1 MSKTIILVA
10 NEDEANHLKDLVFN
24 HTPEHEVCILITG
37 EGRTN
42 VIRTLSQKI
51 LDGFITSNDKIINVG
66 YVGAKGIK
74 TGEIVKIG
82 SVQHFIP
89 SHTIKETT
97 IYLDGKYSNDSY
109 LNKYN
114 VSCYTGDNFVEY
126 DDIGPWFPDEFV
138 CDMELYYIAL
148 MFPEVISFKIVSD
161 TLDYDEYKKAD
172 FEESWMKVVKTL
184 KEML

>member
-1 MSKTIILVA
+1 MKTVILVA
-10 NEDEANHLKDLVFN
+10 NQDEANHLSKDFN
-24 HTPEHEVCILITG
+24 IIITG
-37 EGRTN
+37 EGRSN
-42 VIRTLSQKI
+42 VIKTLSKYI
-51 LDGFITSNDKIINVG
+51 LNGDIKSDDKIINVG

-74 TGEIVKIG
+74 AGEIVKIG

-97 IYLDGKYSNDSY
+97 IYLNGKYTNNSH

-161 TLDYDEYKKAD
+161 TLDYDEYKEANFK
-172 FEESWMKVVKTL
+172 ESWEIVNNEL
-184 KEML
+184 KEVINE